1 MQTAP
6 ARFTPAFQPRA
17 GSPFM
22 PTGPSGS
29 SQTTGQTDVLAGTDI
44 AVLTSVFEPD
54 CQIAC
59 WQRNAPEGLSE
70 AIETAVSASML
81 SSGFRVVVEPGE
93 VESALPHAVQTCAPL
108 ADDIAFL
115 VELYA
120 DLLGCAKVGLRLEYL
135 HTAMCPRF
143 HVDRTG
149 IRMLCT
155 YRGPGT
161 EWLDSK
167 AAERS
172 RLGVAAGASDEASGL
187 IRDPAGVGRA
197 SRLEVVLLKGS
208 LWQGN
213 GQRGAIHR
221 SPAVAPGEAPRST
234 LALDAI
240 W

>member
-1 MQTAP
+1 MHTAP
-6 ARFTPAFQPRA
+6 ARFIPVFQPGP
-17 GSPFM
+17 GSPLM
-22 PTGPSGS
+22 PAGPSGS
-29 SQTTGQTDVLAGTDI
+29 SQTTGETDVLAGTDI
-44 AVLTSVFEPD
+44 SVLTSVFEPV

-59 WQRNAPEGLSE
+59 WQRNAPQGLSE
-70 AIETAVSASML
+70 AIETAVAANVL
-81 SSGFRVVVEPGE
+81 GSGFRVVVEPGE
-93 VESALPHAVQTCAPL
+93 IESALPLAMQACAPL

-135 HTAMCPRF
+135 HIAMCPRF

-161 EWLDSK
+161 EWLAST
-167 AAERS
+167 AAERN
-172 RLGVAAGASDEASGL
+172 RLGVATGASDEVSGL

-197 SRLEVVLLKGS
+197 GRFEVVLLKGS

-221 SPAVAPGEAPRST
+221 SPAVAPGEAPRVT